1 MATLKLL
8 FWQCLEDS
16 LWIYRCSVAIA
27 GVAAKIGIK
36 FLYDTK
42 GFQMIFM
49 MVTFNAMS
57 TLQSFAIFHE
67 IWWVWVQEVQVHPGA
82 GSAPKAPFTQVSY
95 IIIYI
100 IYIVYIYISYI
111 WYIIYEK

>member
-1 MATLKLL
+1 M
-8 FWQCLEDS
+8 
-16 LWIYRCSVAIA
+16 
-27 GVAAKIGIK
+27 AAKIGIK

-49 MVTFNAMS
+49 MMTFNAMS

-82 GSAPKAPFTQVSY
+82 GSAPKAPFTQV
-95 IIIYI
+95 
-100 IYIVYIYISYI
+100 YIYICVYVSLSLSLSLSPSLS
-111 WYIIYEK
+111 

>member
-16 LWIYRCSVAIA
+16 PWIYRCSVAIA

-42 GFQMIFM
+42 GFQIIFM

-82 GSAPKAPFTQVSY
+82 GSAPKAPFTQVYMYKFTY
-95 IIIYI
+95 IHTYD
-100 IYIVYIYISYI
+100 
-111 WYIIYEK
+111 K

>member
-1 MATLKLL
+1 M
-8 FWQCLEDS
+8 
-16 LWIYRCSVAIA
+16 
-27 GVAAKIGIK
+27 AAKIGIK

-82 GSAPKAPFTQVSY
+82 GSAPKAPFTQVVVEEKLE
-95 IIIYI
+95 ILWNILFE
-100 IYIVYIYISYI
+100 IVCISLKFKSRAYSL
-111 WYIIYEK
+111 KP